1 MHYTR
6 RHLFRRTAAIA
17 AVVATARAQALDKA
31 LQETGLKDLYKDDFY
46 VGTAIGSHLMAR
58 SDPQYLNLVS
68 REFNALTLENA
79 MKWLLVQP
87 EEGRWEWTL
96 PDRFMDFG
104 EANNMYMVGHVLMWH
119 SQVPGWVFNGH
130 KNRKASTRV
139 VRKRMQDHITTLAG
153 RYKGRI
159 HAWDVVNE
167 AVDEGKGWR
176 KSPWFKALGPR
187 FVEDAFNLAH
197 EVDNRAHLLYNDYN
211 MHNPDKRAFVVDFI
225 KRFKKRGVPI
235 HGIGMQGHIGLDF
248 PDTREFEASIEAF
261 AAEGMRVHITEL
273 DLDVLPV
280 AWKYMGAEISTEFA
294 YSDELNPYPDGLPE
308 AIQKQLTDR
317 YVEYFKLFLK
327 HRDKIDRVTFWGT
340 SDAESW
346 KNNFPVR
353 GRTNYPLLFDRNYQ
367 PKPAYFGIKSLKS

>member
-6 RHLFRRTAAIA
+6 RRLFKRTAAIA
-17 AVVATARAQALDKA
+17 AVVASARAQALDRA

-46 VGTAIGSHLMAR
+46 LGTAIGSQLMAQ
-58 SDPQYLNLVS
+58 SDPQYLSLVR
-68 REFNALTLENA
+68 REFNALTMENN
-79 MKWLLVQP
+79 MKWLLLQP

-96 PDRFMDFG
+96 PDRFMNFG
-104 EANNMYMVGHVLMWH
+104 EANNMYMVGHVLIWH
-119 SQVPGWVFNGH
+119 SQVPDWVFKGK
-130 KNRKASTRV
+130 KNQPANARL
-139 VRKRMQDHITTLAG
+139 VRKRMQNHITTLAG

-176 KSPWFKALGPR
+176 KSPWFTTLGPG
-187 FVEDAFNLAH
+187 FMDEAFNLAH
-197 EVDNRAHLLYNDYN
+197 EVDNKAQLLYNDYN
-211 MHNPDKRAFVVDFI
+211 MHNPKKRAFVVDFV
-225 KRFKKRGVPI
+225 RQLKKRGVPI

-248 PDTREFEASIEAF
+248 PDTREFEASIEAY

-280 AWKYMGAEISTEFA
+280 AWKYIGAEISTEFE
-294 YSDELNPYPDGLPE
+294 YSDELNPYPDGLPK
-308 AIQKQLTDR
+308 AVQKQFTDR
-317 YVEYFKLFLK
+317 YIEYFKLFLK

-353 GRTNYPLLFDRNYQ
+353 GRTNYPLLFDRNYR

>member
-1 MHYTR
+1 MHYSR
-6 RHLFRRTAAIA
+6 RRLFKQSAAIA
-17 AVVATARAQALDKA
+17 AIIASAKVQALNKA
-31 LQETGLKDLYKDDFY
+31 LQETGLKDLYKDDFHL
-46 VGTAIGSHLMAR
+46 GTAIGNQLMAQ
-58 SDPQYLNLVS
+58 SDPGYLNLVR
-68 REFNALTLENA
+68 REFNALTMENA
-79 MKWLLVQP
+79 MKWALIQP

-96 PDRFMDFG
+96 PDRFMEFG
-104 EANNMYMVGHVLMWH
+104 EANKMYMVGHVLVWH
-119 SQVPGWVFNGH
+119 SQVPDWVFKGRR
-130 KNRKASTRV
+130 NRAARAKV
-139 VRKRMQDHITTLAG
+139 VRQRMQNHIATVAG

-176 KSPWFKALGPR
+176 KSAWFKSLGSR
-187 FVEDAFNLAH
+187 FMDEAFNLAH
-197 EVDNRAHLLYNDYN
+197 EVDNSAQLLYNDYN
-211 MHNPDKRAFVVDFI
+211 MHNPKKRAFVVDFVR
-225 KRFKKRGVPI
+225 RFKKRGVPI

-280 AWKYMGAEISTEFA
+280 AWEYLGAEISTEFE
-294 YSDELNPYPDGLPE
+294 YSDALNPYPDGLPP
-308 AIQKQLTDR
+308 AIQQQLTDR

-346 KNNFPVR
+346 KNGFPVK
-353 GRTNYPLLFDRNYQ
+353 GRTNYPLLFDRKYQ